1 MFSQFAAG
9 FSKQNNGV
17 LYYKFMHRYINQ
29 VHSATSCF
37 DGPKENTY
45 LAMSSR
51 SCRVFILW
59 IIPIICYLSSP
70 ILALFSPSTHSFSSN
85 FMELQTISDVPY
97 SFFRTQ
103 IFVFVLF
110 IIGKFPLYVLQ
121 GIPQS
126 AFLRSLSVQC
136 RNMFNSCL
144 TVADII
150 DTQIVKLVHRAGF
163 QVHLT

>member
-1 MFSQFAAG
+1 MLCFHSLLQVF
-9 FSKQNNGV
+9 QNKIMV
-17 LYYKFMHRYINQ
+17 YYITNSCIETSTKFIGT
-29 VHSATSCF
+29 TSCF
-37 DGPKENTY
+37 DGPRENTY

-70 ILALFSPSTHSFSSN
+70 VLALFSPSTHSFSSK
-85 FMELQTISDVPY
+85 FMELQTISDFPY

-136 RNMFNSCL
+136 RNMFNSC
-144 TVADII
+144 
-150 DTQIVKLVHRAGF
+150 
-163 QVHLT
+163 